1 MFLARTITRS
11 KWEPKHGLQ
20 SGEIS
25 ADAVTGDLR
34 TRDNMLSFWQCP
46 TGTDVEFEDVVLAIA
61 TGREEVAKVEIVWLD
76 DEDLRTDGQKL
87 INSDGRT
94 PVAELVS
101 LHVDVCHLDY
111 KRLGK
116 IACRIESAIAAD
128 QYRLLTR
135 VRVRRLLTSAVS
147 SGRINLKNLSEKIQT
162 ELQRSHVTDK

>member
-20 SGEIS
+20 SGKIS

-46 TGTDVEFEDVVLAIA
+46 SGTEVELEDVVLAIA
-61 TGREEVAKVEIVWLD
+61 TGHVEVAKVEIVWLD
-76 DEDLRTDGQKL
+76 DEDLRTDGQTL

-101 LHVDVCHLDY
+101 LHVNVFHLDY
-111 KRLGK
+111 TRLGK
-116 IACRIESAIAAD
+116 IACRIVSAIVAE
-128 QYRLLTR
+128 QYRRLPR
-135 VRVRRLLTSAVS
+135 MYVRRLLTSAVS

-162 ELQRSHVTDK
+162 ELQ